1 MNTNCVLCFGRG
13 YVTKSMPIP
22 GTTINTPCSRCNK
35 PQPPLTGHEHADGTP
50 TAGRSPRLPDISV
63 EVGPITGGSGGR
75 SGQPF
80 TSIEEAAN
88 YGRTEIGAAPQSATE
103 REPLA
108 VRVWREAVSTATNRL
123 LDAIAVP
130 PDWNGKEDPDRYA
143 RRVVGAIDA
152 AARELRDCRAALEAA
167 RKPKPLGQV
176 YVERF
181 STVLDLAEIAYL
193 TAKNNGK
200 KDREAIEAAV
210 ISAYNSRGLTP

>member
-1 MNTNCVLCFGRG
+1 MNTNCVLCFGSG
-13 YVTKSMPIP
+13 YVTKSLPIP

-35 PQPPLTGHEHADGTP
+35 PQPPLTGHEHADCTP
-50 TAGRSPRLPDISV
+50 TAGRSPRLP
-63 EVGPITGGSGGR
+63 ETPI
-75 SGQPF
+75 F
-80 TSIEEAAN
+80 TSIEEAAT
-88 YGRTEIGAAPQSATE
+88 YGRAEIGAAPQSATE

-108 VRVWREAVSTATNRL
+108 VRVWREAVSSAANRL
-123 LDAIAVP
+123 MDVISVP
-130 PDWNGKEDPDRYA
+130 PNWNGKEDPDRYA